1 MNKPYKFWNRGNDI
15 PHSPVMYAY
24 LIVEIDGD
32 KLFVDNSK
40 VTPDVLDHLKSS
52 GVVLRPYDSILSE
65 IESLANQGRQLWMD
79 TSRVNAAIA
88 STYMFGKNRAFAD
101 IGYKG
106 KVRAERHKSDGHTG
120 RPAGLCKVSPITL
133 AKAVKNYMEEEIHH
147 GVVLTEVEVSEKLLE
162 FRAKQD
168 GFLNISFDTISGSGA
183 NGAIIHY
190 KPKLESCDV
199 VDAKNFSYWIAV
211 VNILTGHIAVDQ
223 AVFPENTPG
232 FVLDA
237 LARSAL
243 WKVGL
248 DYRHGSGHGVGAA
261 LNVHEGP
268 QSVSFRF
275 GNMTPLQKG
284 MIVSNEPGYY
294 EDHSFGIQIENL
306 LVVKEINT
314 PNHFGGIGY
323 LGFENITF
331 VKLVELSL
339 MSAAEVDWLNDF
351 DASKWLQD
359 NTQPLVKP

>member
-1 MNKPYKFWNRGNDI
+1 
-15 PHSPVMYAY
+15 
-24 LIVEIDGD
+24 
-32 KLFVDNSK
+32 
-40 VTPDVLDHLKSS
+40 
-52 GVVLRPYDSILSE
+52 
-65 IESLANQGRQLWMD
+65 MD
-79 TSRVNAAIA
+79 TSRLNAAIVI
-88 STYMFGKNRAFAD
+88 TYRFGKNRASAD

-133 AKAVKNYMEEEIHH
+133 AKAVKKLCLAVGDAEFTFEVQDTTALTQFWSWMEEEIHN
-147 GVVLTEVEVSEKLLE
+147 GVVLTEVEVSDKLLE

-168 GFLNISFDTISGSGA
+168 SFLDTSFDTISGSGA

-190 KPKLESCDV
+190 KPEPESYDV
-199 VDAKNFSYWIAV
+199 VDAKNCYWIAV
-211 VNILTGHIAVDQ
+211 VNVLMGHIVVDQ

-243 WKVGL
+243 WKVGI
-248 DYRHGSGHGVGAA
+248 DYRHGTVHGVGAA
-261 LNVHEGP
+261 LNFHEGP
-268 QSVSFRF
+268 QSMSFRF

-294 EDHSFGIQIENL
+294 EDHSFGIRIEEL
-306 LVVKEINT
+306 EINT
-314 PNHFGGIGY
+314 PNHFGGIRY

-331 VKLVELSL
+331 EHFNLTNPIFLPVLVLLVHVKLVELSL
-339 MSAAEVDWLNDF
+339 MSTAEVDWLNDYHSQVWKKVSSLVEGA
-351 DASKWLQD
+351 ASKWLRD